1 MPDTGWVTAHID
13 HDRIPAMQA
22 NAVPAPES
30 APWAA
35 PGPVAGPAA
44 GSRASIWPGLLFAAA
59 GVAVAYAVSAPFDMV
74 GPMVAAIVLGVVV
87 GNVARVPS
95 VLEPG
100 LAVASKR
107 VLRIGIVVLGL
118 RLSLHDV
125 AGLGAGMI
133 LTVIAVVAGGIMAGV
148 AIGRALGIGRRQ
160 RLLIACGFAI
170 CGAAAVAAVAGVLG
184 GRADGGK
191 VSDGEGGG
199 NRGRDGGK
207 AGAGAGA
214 NTEAVGEPGLRE
226 SVAAAIALVV
236 VFGTLMIALV
246 PMLGHALGLT
256 DMEVGMWGGASVHE
270 VAQVVAIGGS
280 VGGAALGAAVVIKL
294 GRVLMLAPVM
304 AVLGVVERR
313 RIRAAGGGGD
323 VDLPPIMPLF
333 VAGFLAMVAVR
344 STGVVPQGVL
354 DAAGVAEQLLLGAAM
369 FALGVGVRF
378 SLIRKVG
385 GAPVVMAAAATVVVA
400 VIGLAGVL
408 LAG

>member
-44 GSRASIWPGLLFAAA
+44 GSRASTWPGLLFAAA

-133 LTVIAVVAGGIMAGV
+133 LTVIAVVAGGIVTGV

-191 VSDGEGGG
+191 VSDGEDDGD
-199 NRGRDGGK
+199 RGRDGGK

-214 NTEAVGEPGLRE
+214 NAEGAGEPGLRE

-369 FALGVGVRF
+369 FAMGVGVRF

>member
-1 MPDTGWVTAHID
+1 
-13 HDRIPAMQA
+13 MQA

-170 CGAAAVAAVAGVLG
+170 CGAAAVAAVAGGLG
-184 GRADGGK
+184 GRADGG
-191 VSDGEGGG
+191 VGADGEDGG

-304 AVLGVVERR
+304 AILGVVERR

>member
-133 LTVIAVVAGGIMAGV
+133 LTVIAVVAGGIVTGV

-160 RLLIACGFAI
+160 RLLIACGIAI

-191 VSDGEGGG
+191 VSDGEDDGD
-199 NRGRDGGK
+199 RGRDGGK
-207 AGAGAGA
+207 AGANAEGA
-214 NTEAVGEPGLRE
+214 GEPGLRE

>member
-133 LTVIAVVAGGIMAGV
+133 LTVIAVVAGGMVTGV

-160 RLLIACGFAI
+160 RLLIACGIAI

-199 NRGRDGGK
+199 NRERDGGK

-214 NTEAVGEPGLRE
+214 NAEGAGEPGLRE

-304 AVLGVVERR
+304 AVLGAVERR
-313 RIRAAGGGGD
+313 RIRAAGGGD

>member
-1 MPDTGWVTAHID
+1 MPDTGWVTDHID

-22 NAVPAPES
+22 NAVP

-133 LTVIAVVAGGIMAGV
+133 LTVIAVVAGGIVTGV

-184 GRADGGK
+184 GRADGG
-191 VSDGEGGG
+191 VGADGEDGG

-256 DMEVGMWGGASVHE
+256 DMEIGMWGGASVHE

-313 RIRAAGGGGD
+313 RIRAAGGGEE

>member
-1 MPDTGWVTAHID
+1 MTAHID

-35 PGPVAGPAA
+35 PGPVAGRAA

-133 LTVIAVVAGGIMAGV
+133 LTVIAVVAGGIVTGV

-160 RLLIACGFAI
+160 RLLIACGIAI

-199 NRGRDGGK
+199 NRERDGGK

-304 AVLGVVERR
+304 AVLGAVERR
-313 RIRAAGGGGD
+313 RIRAAGGGD

-408 LAG
+408 

>member
-133 LTVIAVVAGGIMAGV
+133 LTVIAVVAGGIVTGV

-160 RLLIACGFAI
+160 RLLIACGIAI
-170 CGAAAVAAVAGVLG
+170 CGAAAVAAVAGVFG

-191 VSDGEGGG
+191 VSDGEDDGD
-199 NRGRDGGK
+199 RGRDGGK
-207 AGAGAGA
+207 AGANAEGA
-214 NTEAVGEPGLRE
+214 GEPGLRE

-304 AVLGVVERR
+304 AVLGAVERR
-313 RIRAAGGGGD
+313 RIRAAGGGD

>member
-35 PGPVAGPAA
+35 PGPVAGRAA

-59 GVAVAYAVSAPFDMV
+59 GVAVAYAVSARFDMV

-133 LTVIAVVAGGIMAGV
+133 LTVIAVVAGGIVTGV

-160 RLLIACGFAI
+160 RLLIACGIAI
-170 CGAAAVAAVAGVLG
+170 CGAAAVAAVAGVFG

-191 VSDGEGGG
+191 VSDGEDDGD
-199 NRGRDGGK
+199 RGRDGGK
-207 AGAGAGA
+207 AGANAEGA
-214 NTEAVGEPGLRE
+214 GEPGLRE

-313 RIRAAGGGGD
+313 RIRAAGGGD

>member
-1 MPDTGWVTAHID
+1 MPDTGRVTAHID
-13 HDRIPAMQA
+13 HDRTPAVQA
-22 NAVPAPES
+22 NAVPAPD
-30 APWAA
+30 
-35 PGPVAGPAA
+35 PVAGPDA
-44 GSRASIWPGLLFAAA
+44 GSRASIWPGLLLAAA
-59 GVAVAYAVSAPFDMV
+59 GVAVAYALSSPFAVV
-74 GPMVAAIVLGVVV
+74 GPMVAAIVLGIVI
-87 GNVARVPS
+87 GNVVHIPS

-100 LAVASKR
+100 LTVASKR

-133 LTVIAVVAGGIMAGV
+133 LTVIAVVAGGIVAGV

-184 GRADGGK
+184 GRAGGGK
-191 VSDGEGGG
+191 V
-199 NRGRDGGK
+199 
-207 AGAGAGA
+207 GAGADANAGGA
-214 NTEAVGEPGLRE
+214 GEPGLRE
-226 SVAAAIALVV
+226 SVVAAIALVV

-246 PMLGHALGLT
+246 PVLGHALGLT

-313 RIRAAGGGGD
+313 RIRAAGGDGD

-333 VAGFLAMVAVR
+333 VAGFLAMVVVR
-344 STGVVPQGVL
+344 STGMVPQGVL
-354 DAAGVAEQLLLGAAM
+354 DAAGVVEQLLLGAAM

-378 SLIRKVG
+378 SLIRKIG
-385 GAPVVMAAAATVVVA
+385 GAPVAMAAGATVVVA

>member
-133 LTVIAVVAGGIMAGV
+133 LTVIAVVAGGIVTGV

-160 RLLIACGFAI
+160 RLLIACGIAI

-191 VSDGEGGG
+191 VSDGEDDGD
-199 NRGRDGGK
+199 RGRDGGK
-207 AGAGAGA
+207 AGANAEGA
-214 NTEAVGEPGLRE
+214 GEPGLRE
-226 SVAAAIALVV
+226 SVAAAVALVV

>member
-30 APWAA
+30 APWAV

-59 GVAVAYAVSAPFDMV
+59 GVAVAYAVSARFDMV

-133 LTVIAVVAGGIMAGV
+133 LTVIAVVAGGIVTGV

-160 RLLIACGFAI
+160 RLLIACGIAI

-191 VSDGEGGG
+191 VSDGEDDGD
-199 NRGRDGGK
+199 RGRDGGK
-207 AGAGAGA
+207 AGANAEGA
-214 NTEAVGEPGLRE
+214 GEPGLRE

-304 AVLGVVERR
+304 AVLGAVERR
-313 RIRAAGGGGD
+313 RIRAAGGGD

>member
-35 PGPVAGPAA
+35 PGPVAGRAA

-133 LTVIAVVAGGIMAGV
+133 LTVIAVVAGGIVTGV

-160 RLLIACGFAI
+160 RLLIACGIAI

-191 VSDGEGGG
+191 VSDGEDDGD
-199 NRGRDGGK
+199 RGRDGGK
-207 AGAGAGA
+207 AGANAEGA
-214 NTEAVGEPGLRE
+214 GEPGLRE

-304 AVLGVVERR
+304 AILGVVERR

>member
-35 PGPVAGPAA
+35 PGPVAGRAA

-133 LTVIAVVAGGIMAGV
+133 LTVIAVVAGGIVTGV

-160 RLLIACGFAI
+160 RLLIACGIAI

-191 VSDGEGGG
+191 VSDGEDDGD
-199 NRGRDGGK
+199 RGRDGGK
-207 AGAGAGA
+207 AGANAEGA
-214 NTEAVGEPGLRE
+214 GEPGLRE

-304 AVLGVVERR
+304 AVLGAVERR
-313 RIRAAGGGGD
+313 RIRAAGGGD

>member
-35 PGPVAGPAA
+35 PGPVAGRAA

-133 LTVIAVVAGGIMAGV
+133 LTVIAVVAGGIVTGV

-160 RLLIACGFAI
+160 RLLIACGIAI
-170 CGAAAVAAVAGVLG
+170 CGAAAVAAVAGVFG

-191 VSDGEGGG
+191 VSDGEDDGD
-199 NRGRDGGK
+199 RGRDGGK
-207 AGAGAGA
+207 AGANAEGA
-214 NTEAVGEPGLRE
+214 GEPGLRE

-304 AVLGVVERR
+304 AILGVVERR

>member
-35 PGPVAGPAA
+35 PGPVAGRAA

-59 GVAVAYAVSAPFDMV
+59 GVAVAYAVSARFDMV

-133 LTVIAVVAGGIMAGV
+133 LTVIAVVAGGIVTGV

-160 RLLIACGFAI
+160 RLLIACGIAI

-191 VSDGEGGG
+191 VSDGEDDGD
-199 NRGRDGGK
+199 RGRDGGK

-214 NTEAVGEPGLRE
+214 NAEGAGEPGLRE

-313 RIRAAGGGGD
+313 RIRAAGGGD

>member
-1 MPDTGWVTAHID
+1 MPDTGWVTAHVD

-35 PGPVAGPAA
+35 PGPVAGRAA

-59 GVAVAYAVSAPFDMV
+59 GVAVAYAVSARFDMV

-133 LTVIAVVAGGIMAGV
+133 LTVIAVVAGGIVTGV

-160 RLLIACGFAI
+160 RLLIACGIAI

-191 VSDGEGGG
+191 VSDGEDDGD
-199 NRGRDGGK
+199 RGRDGGK

-214 NTEAVGEPGLRE
+214 NAEGAGEPGLRE

-304 AVLGVVERR
+304 AILGAVERR
-313 RIRAAGGGGD
+313 RIRAAGGGD

>member
-35 PGPVAGPAA
+35 PGPVAGRAA

-59 GVAVAYAVSAPFDMV
+59 GVAVAYAVSARFDMV

-133 LTVIAVVAGGIMAGV
+133 LTVIAVVAGGIVTGV

-160 RLLIACGFAI
+160 RLLIACGIAI
-170 CGAAAVAAVAGVLG
+170 CGAAAVAAVAGVFG

-191 VSDGEGGG
+191 VSDGEDDGD
-199 NRGRDGGK
+199 RGRDGGK
-207 AGAGAGA
+207 AGANAEGA
-214 NTEAVGEPGLRE
+214 GEPGLRE

-304 AVLGVVERR
+304 AVLGAVERR
-313 RIRAAGGGGD
+313 RIRAAGGGD

>member
-35 PGPVAGPAA
+35 PGPVAGRAA

-133 LTVIAVVAGGIMAGV
+133 LTVIAVVAGGIVTGV

-160 RLLIACGFAI
+160 RLLIACGIAI

-199 NRGRDGGK
+199 NRERDGGK

-304 AVLGVVERR
+304 AILGAVERR
-313 RIRAAGGGGD
+313 RIRAAGGGD

>member
-35 PGPVAGPAA
+35 PGPVAGRAA

-133 LTVIAVVAGGIMAGV
+133 LTVIAVVAGGIVTGV

-160 RLLIACGFAI
+160 RLLIACGIAI
-170 CGAAAVAAVAGVLG
+170 CGAAAVAAVAGVFG

-191 VSDGEGGG
+191 VSDGEDDGD
-199 NRGRDGGK
+199 RGRDGGK
-207 AGAGAGA
+207 AGANAEGA
-214 NTEAVGEPGLRE
+214 GEPGLRE

-304 AVLGVVERR
+304 AVLGAVERR
-313 RIRAAGGGGD
+313 RIRAAGGGD

>member
-170 CGAAAVAAVAGVLG
+170 CGAAAVAAVAGGLG
-184 GRADGGK
+184 GRADGG
-191 VSDGEGGG
+191 VGADGEGGG

-304 AVLGVVERR
+304 AILGVVERR

>member
-44 GSRASIWPGLLFAAA
+44 GSRASIWLGLLFAAA

-160 RLLIACGFAI
+160 RLLIACGIAI
-170 CGAAAVAAVAGVLG
+170 CGAAAVAAVAGGLG
-184 GRADGGK
+184 GRADGG
-191 VSDGEGGG
+191 VGADGEGGG

-214 NTEAVGEPGLRE
+214 NTEAVGEPGRRE

-304 AVLGVVERR
+304 AILGVVERR

>member
-30 APWAA
+30 APWAV

-133 LTVIAVVAGGIMAGV
+133 LTVIAVVAGGIVTGV

-199 NRGRDGGK
+199 NRERDGGK

-294 GRVLMLAPVM
+294 GRVLMLVPVM

>member
-160 RLLIACGFAI
+160 RLLIACGIAI

-191 VSDGEGGG
+191 VSDGEDDGD
-199 NRGRDGGK
+199 RGRDGGK
-207 AGAGAGA
+207 AGANAEGA
-214 NTEAVGEPGLRE
+214 GEPGLRE

-294 GRVLMLAPVM
+294 GRVLMLVPVM

>member
-133 LTVIAVVAGGIMAGV
+133 LTVIAVVAGGIVTGV
-148 AIGRALGIGRRQ
+148 VIGRALGIGRRQ
-160 RLLIACGFAI
+160 RLLIACGIAI

-191 VSDGEGGG
+191 VSDGEDDGD
-199 NRGRDGGK
+199 RGRDGGK
-207 AGAGAGA
+207 AGANAEGA
-214 NTEAVGEPGLRE
+214 GEPGLRE

-294 GRVLMLAPVM
+294 GRVLMLVPVM

>member
-35 PGPVAGPAA
+35 PGPVAGRAA

-133 LTVIAVVAGGIMAGV
+133 LTVIAVVAGGIVTGV

-160 RLLIACGFAI
+160 RLLIACGIAI
-170 CGAAAVAAVAGVLG
+170 CGAAAVAAVAGVFG

-191 VSDGEGGG
+191 VSDGEDDGD
-199 NRGRDGGK
+199 RGRDGGK
-207 AGAGAGA
+207 AGANAEGA
-214 NTEAVGEPGLRE
+214 GEPGLRE

>member
-59 GVAVAYAVSAPFDMV
+59 GVSVAYAVSAPFDMV

-133 LTVIAVVAGGIMAGV
+133 LTVIAVVAGGIVTGV

-160 RLLIACGFAI
+160 RLLIACGIAI

-191 VSDGEGGG
+191 VSDGEDDGD
-199 NRGRDGGK
+199 RGRDGGK
-207 AGAGAGA
+207 AGANAEGA
-214 NTEAVGEPGLRE
+214 GEPGLRE

-294 GRVLMLAPVM
+294 GRVLMLVPVM